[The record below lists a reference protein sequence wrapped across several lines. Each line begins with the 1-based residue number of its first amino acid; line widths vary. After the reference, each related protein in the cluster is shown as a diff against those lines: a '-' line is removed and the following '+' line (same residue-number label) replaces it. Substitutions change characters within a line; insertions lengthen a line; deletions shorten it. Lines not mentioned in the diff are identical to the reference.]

1 VPLSSVIAA
10 SSIGWDGVF
19 IVTAGMNI
27 VAALLA
33 IFVLTPLRARASRA

>member
-1 VPLSSVIAA
+1 
-10 SSIGWDGVF
+10 
-19 IVTAGMNI
+19 VTAGMNI